1 MLSFSGLIGLQGDME
16 LLRKRHSEAELKTA
30 RDMHQLNKEIGELES
45 LIESKIY
52 REVGSF
58 SCGRSQ
64 PADEGNRMS

>member
-1 MLSFSGLIGLQGDME
+1 ME

-52 REVGSF
+52 REVGSL
-58 SCGRSQ
+58 SCGQS
-64 PADEGNRMS
+64 